1 MASSAPLLKGEDGLV
16 VIGAGFGRTAT
27 SSLKIALEKVL
38 DKEGCCYHMSE
49 VFKNNHAGQW
59 NDVFE
64 GKKPAASAFKDM
76 FGSTYRATV
85 DFPASCMYKEL
96 MEAYP
101 NAKVVLSVRP
111 AESWYTSVRD
121 TIWGDG
127 SPEFHWI
134 FRTSYAGRVFQK
146 LGYNYRSRALLDGV
160 DRDDKEGCIKSFNA
174 WVEKVKNTV
183 PPEKLLV
190 FEAKDGWT
198 PLCRFL
204 GVPEPSEPFPNVNDT
219 EEIKKNFAALRTFL
233 MVRLVGSIAL
243 LGGAGYWVSSRFL

>member
-1 MASSAPLLKGEDGLV
+1 
-16 VIGAGFGRTAT
+16 
-27 SSLKIALEKVL
+27 
-38 DKEGCCYHMSE
+38 MSE
-49 VFKNNHAGQW
+49 VAKHGHAGQW
-59 NDVFE
+59 NDIFE
-64 GKKPAASAFKDM
+64 GKKPAASGFKDI

-96 MEAYP
+96 METYP

-111 AESWYTSVRD
+111 AESWYKSVRD

-127 SPEFHWI
+127 SFEFHWL
-134 FRTSYAGRVFQK
+134 FRTTSAGRAFQK
-146 LGYNYRSRALLDGV
+146 LGEHYRSRALLDGV

-174 WVEKVKNTV
+174 WSEKVKSTV
-183 PPEKLLV
+183 PAEKLLV

-219 EEIKKNFAALRTFL
+219 EEIKKAFAFFR
-233 MVRLVGSIAL
+233 AL
-243 LGGAGYWVSSRFL
+243 LMARLIGGIATLAGAGYWLSSKF